1 VPLGDELG
9 DLLGRRATSRRCQP
23 VPRLG
28 VDRIRD
34 VDDDLASEP
43 IGVLL
48 DGLLDAGVVDGEDDY
63 LAAERSRGVDDA
75 RGVAKLVGERPRL
88 GRVAVEDFYVVAAR
102 DGARADAAPHV
113 PGADDRDLHGC
124 LLHKLERS
132 RASRDRTS
140 RSFFTRRALSP
151 GRLTPA
157 ARDALPSASHFL
169 PLGFDRFQ

>member
-1 VPLGDELG
+1 LNAFTTGVPLGDELG

-113 PGADDRDLHGC
+113 AGADDRDLHGVSSTSLSVRERLAIVLAGPS
-124 LLHKLERS
+124 LLGEHCR
-132 RASRDRTS
+132 
-140 RSFFTRRALSP
+140 P
-151 GRLTPA
+151 VI
-157 ARDALPSASHFL
+157 
-169 PLGFDRFQ
+169 